1 MPIRFPSLSSACILA
16 RLSTEINTSG
26 GRSDTDMNAFAV
38 IPCTW
43 SCDVV
48 VITVT
53 PVANIPSVRRNARTG
68 SSPSSPSIW
77 SSSGAGSSSQA
88 PDASASAAHDGN
100 APIGR
105 SNSTGAS
112 SRRPIA

>member
-1 MPIRFPSLSSACILA
+1 MKAL
-16 RLSTEINTSG
+16 
-26 GRSDTDMNAFAV
+26 AV

-43 SCDVV
+43 SAVV
-48 VITVT
+48 VVMTVT

-77 SSSGAGSSSQA
+77 SSSSSGAGANAPSS
-88 PDASASAAHDGN
+88 SASAAQEGK
-100 APIGR
+100 APIDT

-112 SRRPIA
+112 SRRLTLAP